1 MNIEEKIARI
11 KAKAAKV
18 AVKVAAL
25 ATLATGVGAVSG
37 CVETNDRN
45 TDENKDKIENVQKG
59 KTSVVFRTKKN
70 ERDGSEN
77 VVLLENGDVLRQD
90 IGDFYGR
97 DSGAF
102 LEPGDTVTYKCN
114 RVKAVRYKD
123 GAGKQVNFG
132 KIGKIEEGDRT
143 H

>member
-18 AVKVAAL
+18 AVKVATL

-45 TDENKDKIENVQKG
+45 ADENKEKIENVQKG

-70 ERDGSEN
+70 DSRNGSEN

-90 IGDFYGR
+90 IGDFYGL

-132 KIGKIEEGDRT
+132 KIGKIEEGR
-143 H
+143 

>member
-1 MNIEEKIARI
+1 MSVEEKIARI

-18 AVKVAAL
+18 AVKVATL

-37 CVETNDRN
+37 CVETNDKN

-70 ERDGSEN
+70 DTKLGSDN

-90 IGDFYGR
+90 IGRYEGL

-102 LEPGDTVTYKCN
+102 LEPGDTVTYKGN

-132 KIGKIEEGDRT
+132 KIGKIEEGR
-143 H
+143 